1 MILPVEPR
9 CRYAILFRIQTAKK
23 ARDSHATHSGVHRHA
38 RARGNHP
45 SLMPYRLTVTIP
57 GPVLPLERG
66 KRFADPLDEALR
78 AERLGELGDEGT
90 QMGLVDGKSVVVAAE
105 VELSVSDLDRA
116 LAVIR
121 RVLRSAGAPPAT
133 TITQH
138 APDKVVHGVW

>member
-1 MILPVEPR
+1 
-9 CRYAILFRIQTAKK
+9 
-23 ARDSHATHSGVHRHA
+23 
-38 RARGNHP
+38 
-45 SLMPYRLTVTIP
+45 MPYRLTVTIP

-66 KRFADPLDEALR
+66 QRFADPLDEALR

-90 QMGLVDGKSVVVAAE
+90 QMGLVDGKTVVVAAE
-105 VELSVSDLDRA
+105 VELRVTDLDRA